1 MTRRIPAH
9 RRLFT
14 AAGWPLGVALTS
26 WSYLW
31 RTTPMHRHERLGT
44 LEDDA
49 PPPLPSGVSDAD
61 LQRCEDGVGPLFRRR
76 YRVRIRDAELDPP
89 RLMACLREDLNA
101 VAPTEFARFIKV
113 GGEEGR
119 MALGDEYVVRMPGPW
134 DGPVRVVAVEP
145 ASFRLATLRGHL
157 EAGQIEFRAR
167 DEAGLLLEIESW
179 ATSGSRLSA
188 LLYTHARMSK
198 EIQLHMWT
206 SLLERASRLGGGRRD
221 GAIEIDT
228 RRVDRA
234 PGGRSFPGGR
244 RAERELAGLAGRPLN
259 FEPRD
264 AELAP
269 PAEGWRG
276 DDVRERLPREA
287 PGPPAPGGSWEAARR
302 VVAAY
307 EFPDPS
313 IVRAVYRPDTPLL
326 GRDILL
332 VMRLGALRFH
342 GGVRVDRVE
351 DGTRETDGR
360 AARVWG
366 WSYVTLEG
374 HPEAGRRAYEV
385 WKWLDTGAVEFRTHA
400 VSRSAS
406 RNPLVRVAFRVI
418 GRRRQRLFVRRACER
433 AALLTRLELA
443 ERAGTPS
450 PGSVGEGLRASP
462 VLPTAAARHRLES
475 SRQTRPG

>member
-1 MTRRIPAH
+1 MTGRIPAH
-9 RRLFT
+9 RRLLT
-14 AAGWPLGVALTS
+14 AAGWPLGIALTS

-31 RTTPMHRHERLGT
+31 RTTPMHRYERLGT
-44 LEDDA
+44 LKDDA
-49 PPPLPSGVSDAD
+49 PPPLPADVSHAD
-61 LQRCEDGVGPLFRRR
+61 LQRCEDGVGPLFHRR
-76 YRVRIRDAELDPP
+76 YRVRIRDSDLDPA
-89 RLMACLREDLNA
+89 RLVTCLRDDLNA
-101 VAPTEFARFIKV
+101 VAPTEFARFTKV
-113 GGEEGR
+113 HGREGE
-119 MALGDEYVVRMPGPW
+119 MALGDEYVVHMPGPW
-134 DGPVRVVAVEP
+134 DGPVRVVAVAP
-145 ASFRLATLRGHL
+145 GAFRFATLEGHL

-167 DEAGLLLEIESW
+167 DDAGLVLEIESW
-179 ATSGSRLSA
+179 ATSGSRISA

-228 RRVDRA
+228 RRVDRDL
-234 PGGRSFPGGR
+234 GQGPGGR
-244 RAERELAGLAGRPLN
+244 RAERALAGLANRRLN
-259 FEPRD
+259 FDPRD
-264 AELAP
+264 AEVAP
-269 PAEGWRG
+269 PAEGWRR

-302 VVAAY
+302 VVASY
-307 EFPDPS
+307 EFPDPA
-313 IVRAVYRPDTPLL
+313 IVRGIYRPGTPLL

-332 VMRLGALRFH
+332 EMRLAGLRFH

-351 DGTRETDGR
+351 DETRDTDGR

-406 RNPLVRVAFRVI
+406 RNPLVRLAFRVI

-443 ERAGTPS
+443 DRTGTPS
-450 PGSVGEGLRASP
+450 PGWVAEEVRLRP
-462 VLPTAAARHRLES
+462 VLPTEAARHRLER
-475 SRQTRPG
+475 SREDAGS